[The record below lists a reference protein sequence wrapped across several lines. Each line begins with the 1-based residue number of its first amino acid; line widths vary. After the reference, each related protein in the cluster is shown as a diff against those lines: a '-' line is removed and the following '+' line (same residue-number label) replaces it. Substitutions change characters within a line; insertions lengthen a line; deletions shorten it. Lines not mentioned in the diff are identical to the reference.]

1 MPLGQFESPLNLQP
15 MPLVWLVEE
24 CPDFKDML
32 KEQSI
37 DVRQDAGL
45 IDNIPKDS
53 KSFESCINTAKLR
66 KKLHPLIIMKIIAV
80 IESLQSM
87 KLKSK
92 VKNSP
97 KIEKGLAAQIKNIPD
112 VIYWYDRLLSL
123 LKEDENYG
131 MESDWAFLSLKGRLL
146 YYEPS
151 NDDIPNND
159 LSNVELE
166 EVLNLKKQLVD
177 VQPTDVHYL
186 SIATTFIQ
194 LGRYLRLMKLMF
206 SKRAKKFRRNFYTF
220 LLSSG
225 IL

>member
-1 MPLGQFESPLNLQP
+1 MPLGQFESPLNLHP

-53 KSFESCINTAKLR
+53 KSFESCINTAKNR
-66 KKLHPLIIMKIIAV
+66 KKLHPLIIMKIIAK
-80 IESLQSM
+80 IESLQAKS
-87 KLKSK
+87 LKKQSK
-92 VKNSP
+92 VN
-97 KIEKGLAAQIKNIPD
+97 KNIPD
-112 VIYWYDRLLSL
+112 VIYWYDRLFSL
-123 LKEDENYG
+123 LKEDGNYG

-151 NDDIPNND
+151 ADDIPNND

-166 EVLNLKKQLVD
+166 EVLDLKKQLVD

-206 SKRAKKFRRNFYTF
+206 SKRAKKLRRNSHTF